1 MRTRLILGIIV
12 VILVVVAGVI
22 FVNAA
27 SNNFHFPFTTSQPK
41 STITIDGY
49 TFHVTVA
56 NTEQEKETGL
66 SNTPSLPQDQG
77 MLFPF
82 SKPDYYG
89 FWMRN
94 MNYPLDIIYIA
105 HNKIVS
111 IASDVTKPTSP
122 SAPLPVYKPSQPA
135 DIVLEINGGL
145 AKKYHF
151 NIGDSVTTSL

>member
-12 VILVVVAGVI
+12 VILLVVLGVV
-22 FVNAA
+22 FVNVA
-27 SNNFHFPFTTSQPK
+27 SNNFHLPFINSQPK
-41 STITIDGY
+41 STVTIDGH

-66 SNTPSLPQDQG
+66 SNTISLPQNQG

-111 IASDVTKPTSP
+111 IANNVAKPTDP

-135 DIVLEINGGL
+135 DTVLEINGGL
-145 AKKYHF
+145 TNMYHF
-151 NIGDSVTTSL
+151 SIGDSVTTSL